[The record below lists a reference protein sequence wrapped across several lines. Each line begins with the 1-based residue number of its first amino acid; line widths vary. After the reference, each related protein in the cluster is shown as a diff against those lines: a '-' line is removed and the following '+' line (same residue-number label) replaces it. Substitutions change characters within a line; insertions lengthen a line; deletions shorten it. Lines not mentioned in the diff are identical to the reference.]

1 LDEVYFNS
9 LQFNLALC
17 SLQDAP

>member
-1 LDEVYFNS
+1 VYFNS